1 MRFNCIWFQHIPT
14 RNITYWYTQWDWKIT
29 IRRVELFEGTRIYV
43 GMFESTMFGY
53 VWEISNWF
61 KTQKHIIYTHILI
74 FCRFVAKHIVKTH
87 RFLEQAKNQWF
98 TMSRVDQSTKE
109 GVDFPLPNLTISLPE
124 YIYIY
129 INSLDFTKKTGGFT
143 WFHMISLVKSIQFG
157 FNQETNRDFKKRP
170 PLAPLASR
178 RTYTE
183 LLQCQFAGNSI
194 LGGLE
199 DCATTARQQDGG
211 GSLGPS

>member
-124 YIYIY
+124 YIYISTVW
-129 INSLDFTKKTGGFT
+129 ISPKKQGDSHDFT
-143 WFHMISLVKSIQFG
+143 WFH
-157 FNQETNRDFKKRP
+157 
-170 PLAPLASR
+170 
-178 RTYTE
+178 
-183 LLQCQFAGNSI
+183 
-194 LGGLE
+194 
-199 DCATTARQQDGG
+199 
-211 GSLGPS
+211 